1 MKDDY
6 DFNPTGEFTKEFI
19 PLDQNK
25 EQNYEFNPSTSTN

>member
-19 PLDQNK
+19 PLDQNEK
-25 EQNYEFNPSTSTN
+25 QYEFNPSTSTN